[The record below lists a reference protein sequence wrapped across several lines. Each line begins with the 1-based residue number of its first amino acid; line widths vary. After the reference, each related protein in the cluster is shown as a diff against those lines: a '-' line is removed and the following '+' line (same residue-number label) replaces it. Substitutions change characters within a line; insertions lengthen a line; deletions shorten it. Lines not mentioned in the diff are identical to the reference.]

1 MCAQFDLRLSAAE
14 LIALLGLVVDGPV
27 PGLAGPRFPGQAVPL
42 LRRIGPGLHATEARW
57 GFARAGAP
65 PARPGARP
73 PHNARAETLGARPL
87 FRPAWEAAAGHPQL
101 GRAAIPASGFT
112 EWDHRAGAPV
122 PVRFAPPAGAPLL
135 LAAVWADGP
144 EGPTAAVLTRPA
156 GEAVREV
163 HDREPVVLAPETLGD
178 WLRGGAL
185 ADALRHAPSTAV
197 WAATAG
203 PPPRQQAL
211 FAPR

>member
-14 LIALLGLVVDGPV
+14 LIALLGLLVDGPI

-42 LRRIGPGLHATEARW
+42 LRGVGLRLEAAEARW

-65 PARPGARP
+65 DGRPGARP
-73 PHNARAETLGARPL
+73 PHNARAETLGERPL

-101 GRAAIPASGFT
+101 GRGAIPASGFT

-122 PVRFAPPAGAPLL
+122 PVRFAPPDGTPVL
-135 LAAVWADGP
+135 LAAVWAAGP

-156 GEAVREV
+156 GDGVRAV
-163 HDREPVVLAPETLGD
+163 HDREPVVLEPGDLGD
-178 WLRGGAL
+178 WLRGGPL
-185 ADALRHAPSTAV
+185 AEALRHAPATAR
-197 WAATAG
+197 WASTAG
-203 PPPRQQAL
+203 PPPRQQTL
-211 FAPR
+211 FGPR